1 MIAIGNNYYYNPT
14 AKKLYRLTEIKPSTS
29 FSNIRFRM
37 QRPDKTIVYKTP
49 EQLDAIIAN
58 KDKKMI

>member
-1 MIAIGNNYYYNPT
+1 MIAIGNNYYYEPR

-29 FSNIRFRM
+29 FSKTKFRM

-49 EQLDAIIAN
+49 EQIEELIDN
-58 KDKKMI
+58 KNKK